1 MNFDKS
7 TSTDKM
13 CIIEKNSIT
22 LPEPMSL
29 DNPNCIISETYFYQ
43 QCTCNFAW
51 IKALSKVD
59 LKKSSSCRIQDIW
72 ERCLGAEVFNVMQF
86 DYETCRPNGKFLDCV
101 ELQKKKKPSTD
112 ERFTDP
118 KLLHHETT
126 KKDIFLYIYIGVGT
140 ICALFVLILVVLS
153 SRQYYLRRKLPPIP
167 LSDVQ
172 SNQNTISQMKGSKS
186 FSNDDRRI
194 ISQTLE
200 TMRTKHTRE
209 QYDQVYNNTKK
220 LLEGNLTES
229 EKVLTIGDIVRT
241 IEECQNTG
249 EDFVA
254 FTGILYNHL
263 APKDSNQND
272 PVYSEPMLLRGAH
285 SNDEDGQTILDHIYA
300 EPSSVQQPLLTNEY
314 ATPLDRRNE
323 SVYSEPVLNER
334 GMLKK

>member
-1 MNFDKS
+1 
-7 TSTDKM
+7 M
-13 CIIEKNSIT
+13 CIIAKNSIT
-22 LPEPMSL
+22 LPQDMSL
-29 DNPNCIISETYFYQ
+29 DNPDCTITETYFYKECS
-43 QCTCNFAW
+43 CTFDW
-51 IKALSKVD
+51 IKKLSRAD
-59 LKKSSSCRIQDIW
+59 LKESSSCRIQNIF
-72 ERCLGAEVFNVMQF
+72 ERCFNAKVFNVWQF
-86 DYETCRPNGKFLDCV
+86 DKETCRENGKFLNCIEV
-101 ELQKKKKPSTD
+101 QKKKKPTTD

-118 KLLHHETT
+118 KLLKHET
-126 KKDIFLYIYIGVGT
+126 KKDIFAYIYIGIGT
-140 ICALFVLILVVLS
+140 IAGLFVLLLTALFT
-153 SRQYYLRRKLPPIP
+153 RRYCLRRSQPQMP

-172 SNQNTISQMKGSKS
+172 SSNQNTITQMKGSKS

-194 ISQTLE
+194 INQTLE
-200 TMRTKHTRE
+200 TMRRKHTRE

-241 IEECQNTG
+241 IEECENSG

-272 PVYSEPMLLRGAH
+272 PVYSEPMLLRDVH
-285 SNDEDGQTILDHIYA
+285 DDGQTILEHIYA

-323 SVYSEPVLNER
+323 SLYSEPIINER
-334 GMLKK
+334 GKS